1 MMSSDSM
8 MIEPENSVH
17 PKSRAEWRAWLE
29 EHHTQTEGVWL
40 ISYKKASGKPRME
53 YEESVEEALCYG
65 WIDSKGNKLDEERSM
80 VWFSPRK
87 PGTGWSKINKER
99 VERLLEAG
107 QIAPAGLEKVEAAKL
122 DGSWSALDEVEALII
137 PIDLQ
142 EALEANPPANQYF
155 ETFPRSV
162 KRAILEWIA
171 HAKKPETR
179 AKRIDETARLAA
191 ENKRANQWRQ

>member
-179 AKRIDETARLAA
+179 ARHIQKFVEMI
-191 ENKRANQWRQ
+191 ENGEKIHS